1 MTFEKELE
9 EITALVLFSC
19 TSLFF
24 GFLLFF
30 IWAYS

>member
-9 EITALVLFSC
+9 EITALVLFSSA
-19 TSLFF
+19 SLFL

>member
-1 MTFEKELE
+1 MNFEKELE
-9 EITALVLFSC
+9 EITALILFSC
-19 TSLFF
+19 ASLFF

>member
-9 EITALVLFSC
+9 EITALVLFSS
-19 TSLFF
+19 TSLLF